1 MVARFLAFVIW
12 AAVAAAA
19 TFWVLRMAVS
29 APGAPSHAVSVSD
42 AVAVRGDLTRLLGAA
57 APAEVVAAA
66 ATPIAP
72 EMASR
77 FRLLGVVAPKSPRRV
92 EGLALIAID
101 GKPAR
106 AFKVGAAVEGELVLQ
121 MVHARGA
128 ALGARGGPADLTLEL
143 PPLPAAATGRLPN
156 DGSFGINPQSAMP
169 AGNDPPMAPSIP
181 QRPMRP
187 VEPMDQG
194 APEGEGTVDN
204 DGGTT

>member
-1 MVARFLAFVIW
+1 MVARLLAFVIW

-29 APGAPSHAVSVSD
+29 APAAPSHAVSVSD
-42 AVAVRGDLTRLLGAA
+42 AVAVRGDLSRLLGSA
-57 APAEVVAAA
+57 APADVVAEAPA
-66 ATPIAP
+66 IAP

-106 AFKVGAAVEGELVLQ
+106 AYKVGAAVEGEMVLQ

-128 ALGARGGPADLTLEL
+128 ALGVRGGPADLTLEL
-143 PPLPAAATGRLPN
+143 PLLPAAATGRLPN
-156 DGSFGINPQSAMP
+156 DASLGFNPQGSTP
-169 AGNDPPMAPSIP
+169 AGIDPPMAPSIP

-194 APEGEGTVDN
+194 LPEGEGTVDN